1 MPSGFWVDSS
11 LWQSK
16 HYKAELIHSC
26 ISVLS
31 TWKHYRD
38 KKHHTGLFCNPRTR
52 LPEDFSLV
60 CWSAKGYTGTPKGNK
75 QKKSTFT

>member
-38 KKHHTGLFCNPRTR
+38 KKAAPHGFVLQPKNSLTR
-52 LPEDFSLV
+52 RLQPCLLECKGIYRHPEG
-60 CWSAKGYTGTPKGNK
+60 K
-75 QKKSTFT
+75 